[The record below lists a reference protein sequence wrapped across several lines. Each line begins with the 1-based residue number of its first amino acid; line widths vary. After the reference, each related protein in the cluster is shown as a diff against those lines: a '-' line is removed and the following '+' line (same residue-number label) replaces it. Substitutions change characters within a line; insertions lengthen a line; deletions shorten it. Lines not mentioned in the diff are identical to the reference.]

1 MHVIF
6 KYFNVILT
14 YYFVCADVVRAYKAL
29 QKERDALQAGLSALS
44 AVRAGVAA
52 SSQENVSSSQSQAG
66 QVSDDSTRSNS
77 TLDLLNASNF
87 SKSASSSTIAS
98 LASSNQQDELSD
110 LCDPEDDSAQA
121 ANNTLESEC
130 TSDKVSTKS
139 DSCLKNVDTKRENIV
154 PAKDSEK
161 TSELVAVQELQQ
173 RLQTITIA
181 MAGLTTEKE
190 TLKKSFMKE
199 RKSMAEEKEKV
210 DIIIETF
217 IIYILYSLIYY
228 CI

>member
-130 TSDKVSTKS
+130 TSDKVLTKS